1 MIAEKLKESDL
12 SNQLDEP
19 TTGTCADTPEL
30 SPKEQGSDNE
40 PSESE
45 VSTSN
50 QSTQSKNFNCIV
62 C

>member
-19 TTGTCADTPEL
+19 TTDTPEL
-30 SPKEQGSDNE
+30 SPEEQGSYNE

-50 QSTQSKNFNCIV
+50 QSTQSKNFNYIV